1 MLGVVLVPAIASC
14 IWGAVFGSLGINLGE
29 TGTMAIETLK
39 EVVATPEVGL
49 FMVLEEYPLGSILA
63 IVAIISLCA
72 FFVTSANSGV
82 YVLSM
87 LCLLYTSRCV

>member
-1 MLGVVLVPAIASC
+1 
-14 IWGAVFGSLGINLGE
+14 
-29 TGTMAIETLK
+29 MAIETLK

-72 FFVTSANSGV
+72 FFVTSAILV
-82 YVLSM
+82 YTCS
-87 LCLLYTSRCV
+87 LC